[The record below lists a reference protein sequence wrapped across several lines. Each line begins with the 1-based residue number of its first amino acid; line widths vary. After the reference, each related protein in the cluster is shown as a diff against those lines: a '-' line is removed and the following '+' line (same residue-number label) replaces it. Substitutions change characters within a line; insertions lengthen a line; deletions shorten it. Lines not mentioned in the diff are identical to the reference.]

1 MSSDLQL
8 VCSVCKSEKKVFLI
22 IEGRHPNGRYRRI
35 PRCEDHLCL
44 VPIPQRI
51 ALLIAEDA
59 VKGGEICPISL
70 NPITIENSSV
80 TSCFHIF
87 EKASAKIWFDSH
99 NICPICKQLATITE
113 V

>member
-8 VCSVCKSEKKVFLI
+8 VCIVCKSEKKVFLI

-35 PRCEDHLCL
+35 PRCENHLCL
-44 VPIPQRI
+44 AIPQRI
-51 ALLIAEDA
+51 AILIAEDA
-59 VKGGEICPISL
+59 VKRGEICPISL

-80 TSCFHIF
+80 TSCFHLF
-87 EKASAKIWFDSH
+87 EKESAKVWFHSH
-99 NICPICKQLATITE
+99 NTCPICKQLATITE